1 MLLFVADVSDHVLV
15 VVVVNGDIITVREW
29 LALRWEDAIA
39 EGLGLVAGVGAEHLD
54 MLVGTEQFRGEKLN
68 LRLQLL
74 DLLGLRVVIPDRLV
88 RNRGRL

>member
-74 DLLGLRVVIPDRLV
+74 DLLGLRVVVPDRLV